1 MNEEIKNSS
10 LIINYSLVHNFFK
23 QSLEIL
29 KNKNDF
35 IKSYIEIKKDYNKK
49 LLNLKIKYS
58 KTINEKNNI
67 NFDSLISDINN
78 NLNIILQK
86 EIESNILLIEGI
98 EKTIEENNIIINNNK
113 IEEKTLIK
121 NFSTE
126 VQEIIDYKTDVN
138 KLKNNFH
145 NNTLNLEKL
154 LINDQL
160 EKKILTSSTK
170 IILPNDI
177 DNKLISESIEKM
189 KKSENDYINL
199 IEKLKIIENKFV
211 KNAKEYYEN
220 EKEKASNI
228 LFRLKEII
236 INLLLY
242 LKNSFQ
248 IPYLEIENFSKNT
261 YNNDIKLKYENLLNS
276 LLKKNESF
284 NYTKYIN
291 YNFICYED
299 KLDYIKDL
307 YLKSN
312 ELNVQEKFNIIQ
324 FVNSNLKVKHNLFD
338 ENVEKEIIIVN
349 NIMNKILNFN
359 QKNYNPPNQNE
370 IDNIINLCK
379 KKENILVV
387 LNKLNKFRANGNF
400 KLPKDIFD
408 LFAKIMNNALDYLN
422 VDNDMN
428 TIGLIIILSMTY
440 YNDDNNNKIF
450 LYKKIFNNKIFK
462 EQNFWEKFLDYKI
475 KKSLNDKINKNNH
488 QNIVFG
494 HIITII
500 DNLLEFGNDIN
511 FIKKII
517 DPTINL
523 YNLDENFK
531 LSIEAVL
538 HSKKPTV
545 INDNIEDEENKKN
558 K

>member
-49 LLNLKIKYS
+49 LLNLKIKYFKS
-58 KTINEKNNI
+58 SNEKNNKSI
-67 NFDSLISDINN
+67 DSLIKDIND

-86 EIESNILLIEGI
+86 EIESNIILIEGI
-98 EKTIEENNIIINNNK
+98 EKSIEENNIIINNNK

-126 VQEIIDYKTDVN
+126 VQEIIDFKTDVN

-154 LINDQL
+154 LINDQI
-160 EKKILTSSTK
+160 EKKNLSK

-177 DNKLISESIEKM
+177 DNKLITESIEKM

-228 LFRLKEII
+228 LFRLKTII

-248 IPYLEIENFSKNT
+248 IPFLEIENFSKNT
-261 YNNDIKLKYENLLNS
+261 YNNDIKLKFENLLNN

-284 NYTKYIN
+284 SYTKYIN
-291 YNFICYED
+291 YKFICYED

-324 FVNSNLKVKHNLFD
+324 LVNSYLKVKHNLFD
-338 ENVEKEIIIVN
+338 ENVEKEIILVN

-359 QKNYNPPNQNE
+359 KNNYVPPNQNE
-370 IDNIINLCK
+370 IDKIINLCK

-387 LNKLNKFRANGNF
+387 LNKLNKFRTNGIFN
-400 KLPKDIFD
+400 LPKVNFDII
-408 LFAKIMNNALDYLN
+408 AEIMNNALNILN
-422 VDNDMN
+422 IDNEMN
-428 TIGLIIILSMTY
+428 SLGLIIILSMTY
-440 YNDDNNNKIF
+440 YNDDNKKIF
-450 LYKKIFNNKIFK
+450 LYKKIISNEIFK

-475 KKSLNDKINKNNH
+475 KKSLNDNINKNNI

-531 LSIEAVL
+531 LSIDAVL
-538 HSKKPTV
+538 HSKKPS
-545 INDNIEDEENKKN
+545 IISNNIKDEENKK
-558 K
+558 

>member
-10 LIINYSLVHNFFK
+10 IIINYSLVHNFFK

-49 LLNLKIKYS
+49 LLNLKIKYFKNS
-58 KTINEKNNI
+58 NEKNNKSI
-67 NFDSLISDINN
+67 DSLIKDIND

-86 EIESNILLIEGI
+86 EIESNKILIEGI
-98 EKTIEENNIIINNNK
+98 EKSIEENNIIINNNK

-126 VQEIIDYKTDVN
+126 VQEIIDFKTDVN

-154 LINDQL
+154 LINDQI
-160 EKKILTSSTK
+160 EKKNLSK

-189 KKSENDYINL
+189 KKSEDEYIKL

-220 EKEKASNI
+220 EKEKTSNI
-228 LFRLKEII
+228 LFKLKTNI
-236 INLLLY
+236 INLLIY

-248 IPYLEIENFSKNT
+248 IPFLEIENFSKNT
-261 YNNDIKLKYENLLNS
+261 YNNDIKLKFEKLLNTI
-276 LLKKNESF
+276 LKKNESY

-324 FVNSNLKVKHNLFD
+324 LVNSYLKIKHNLFD
-338 ENVEKEIIIVN
+338 ENVEKEIILVN
-349 NIMNKILNFN
+349 NIMNKILNFSK
-359 QKNYNPPNQNE
+359 KNYIPPNENE
-370 IDNIINLCK
+370 IKNIINLCK

-387 LNKLNKFRANGNF
+387 LNKLNKFRTNGNF
-400 KLPKDIFD
+400 NLPKINFDII
-408 LFAKIMNNALDYLN
+408 AEIMNNALNILN
-422 VDNDMN
+422 IDNEMN
-428 TIGLIIILSMTY
+428 TLGLIIILSMTY
-440 YNDDNNNKIF
+440 YNDDNKKIF
-450 LYKKIFNNKIFK
+450 LYKKIISNKIFK

-475 KKSLNDKINKNNH
+475 KKSLNDNINKNNIP
-488 QNIVFG
+488 NIVFG

-511 FIKKII
+511 FIKEII
-517 DPTINL
+517 EPTIKL

-531 LSIEAVL
+531 LSIDAVL
-538 HSKKPTV
+538 HSKKPT
-545 INDNIEDEENKKN
+545 IISNNIEDEENKKN